1 MDNYIVLDLETQK
14 LSDEVEGGWNNIKD
28 FGVAVAICWHEGH
41 YKLKEGFFSIHAD
54 WNDATQRPAID
65 ALSDKGI
72 YVWDIDLLISYLE
85 SAPLI
90 VSFNGIKFDYE
101 VLRPYGL
108 KPELLYPKS
117 FDILDRMKKVLGHR
131 VSLESVAQA
140 TLGVGKTGS
149 GTEAVR
155 FWKEG
160 KLDAVIDYCKMDV
173 DITKRIYEFIQKH
186 GFCYYLNLNRES
198 CRTPCL
204 TDDR

>member
-1 MDNYIVLDLETQK
+1 MDEYIVLDLETQK

-28 FGVAVAICWHEGH
+28 FGVAVAVLWHEGH
-41 YKLKEGFFSIHAD
+41 YQEGFFSVHAD
-54 WNDATQRPAID
+54 WNEDSLKPAID
-65 ALSDKGI
+65 ALSDKGVYI
-72 YVWDIDLLISYLE
+72 WDIDLLISYLE
-85 SAPLI
+85 SAPAI
-90 VSFNGIKFDYE
+90 VSFNGINFDYE

-108 KPELLYPKS
+108 QPELLYHKS
-117 FDILDRMKKVLGHR
+117 FDILDQLKKKLGHR

-149 GTEAVR
+149 GVEAVR

-160 KLDAVIDYCKMDV
+160 KIDAVIDYCKQDV

-198 CRTPCL
+198 CRTPSLADAC
-204 TDDR
+204 